1 MIKWPWKATQ
11 PSQPQADTQAQWQ
24 DALAIPL
31 LSPLNEQEQQRLV
44 AVAGQI
50 LQQKRI
56 VPLQGLQ
63 LTSQMQARIALLFA
77 LPVLELGAECLDGFN
92 EILLYPT
99 PFVVEDEWQDEIGL
113 VHSGPVVQS
122 GQSWEQGPIVLNW
135 QDVQDSFDL
144 SGFNLVI
151 HEAVHKL
158 DMRNG
163 GVATGVPPIPLRE
176 VAAWEHDLH
185 AAMESLQDEID
196 MVGEEA
202 ASMDAYAATDAA
214 ECFAVLSEYF
224 FSAPELLAERF
235 PALYQHFCR
244 FYRQIR
250 WRACYAARRRTTRNG
265 LIDGHIAQIPSSR
278 TTQGNLALTH
288 PGPLDM
294 MRPVHTIP
302 L

>member
-11 PSQPQADTQAQWQ
+11 PSQPRADTQAQWQ

-99 PFVVEDEWQDEIGL
+99 PFVVEDEWQDEIGT

-176 VAAWEHDLH
+176 VAAREHDLH

-224 FSAPELLAERF
+224 FSAPSCWPNASRRCTSTF
-235 PALYQHFCR
+235 AASTAG
-244 FYRQIR
+244 IR
-250 WRACYAARRRTTRNG
+250 WRACYAAGRRTTRNG